1 SALAL
6 TAGERADLALGEV
19 GELDPCERVRDGLAV
34 RRPRAPG
41 RPHAAVATGHDDVA
55 HRERE
60 VPVDVLGLRHVAD
73 DALAACDVG
82 RDAVDRD
89 GAGVRADET
98 GDRLEQR
105 RLARAVHA
113 DEAAHPAV
121 PDRERR
127 AVEREHVAVVDG
139 DVADV
144 DGGAHPAPPASA
156 VTTTSTSWR
165 TRSR

>member
-1 SALAL
+1 GTPAPAELLAN
-6 TAGERADLALGEV
+6 GSG
-19 GELDPCERVRDGLAV
+19 GG
-34 RRPRAPG
+34 RPRARG
-41 RPHAAVATGHDDVA
+41 RPAAAVATGLDDVA

-127 AVEREHVAVVDG
+127 AGEGQHVAVG
-139 DVADV
+139 VAAV
-144 DGGAHPAPPASA
+144 AVGEGGAPPAPPASA
-156 VTTTSTSWR
+156 VTITSAPWR